1 MIKYICKNCNDL
13 ECETSICPVCHGRTE
28 AGETKVF
35 WSKKYNV
42 PSFDEINPITGEKC
56 FYIGTDLRPVFPEER
71 LLIESLL
78 DKPMFYAE
86 SSVWN
91 VGGSNYIVDGEKLS
105 LNFKELRKKNSKTII
120 EKINEYK
127 EKNKKYEDE
136 FLENKTIQRF
146 VEINTNRC
154 SVISTEA
161 IDYIKKQSEAY
172 DLNSM
177 FVSFSGGKDST
188 VTSDLVTRALGTKG
202 IIHIYGDTT
211 LEYPETKNYIQR
223 LKSSNRE
230 TPFLIAKNT
239 DQDFNNLCE
248 VIGPPSRVMRWC
260 CTVFKTGAITKKI
273 EMTFKDKSKIL
284 SFQGI
289 RRNESKSRNKYKR
302 ETNSPK
308 IAKQLAASPII
319 DWIDFDVW
327 LYILTNKLDFNKA
340 YRLGFSRVGCW
351 CCPNNSGWTEFLASI
366 YMEEEHNVFYDMLY
380 RFAKNVGKEDW
391 KDYIDNGN
399 WKARQGGNGLNASKN
414 AIVSFKPCA
423 LDENAMNFEL
433 TKPIDESLYTFFKPF
448 GKLDFNI
455 GNKRLNEVYILD
467 RKTNEPILKLS
478 GRNGKSELK
487 VTIIRKTGIFKNM
500 QSAESLVKDQITK
513 FQTCIA
519 CSGCQSACK
528 YNALKVVNMTKGNV
542 SNGTVLYTIDE
553 KKCVGCLHCVDHYS
567 SGCYMKKVL
576 RTKEG
581 GK

>member
-1 MIKYICKNCNDL
+1 MIKYICKNCNNL
-13 ECETSICPVCHGRTE
+13 ECETSICPVCNGRTE
-28 AGETKVF
+28 MTESKIF
-35 WSKKYNV
+35 WSKTFNV
-42 PSFDEINPITGEKC
+42 PSFDEYNTIAGEKC
-56 FYIGTDLRPVFPEER
+56 VYIGTDLRPVFPEER
-71 LLIESLL
+71 LLIEILIN
-78 DKPMFYAE
+78 KPMEYAK
-86 SSVWN
+86 SSIWN
-91 VGGSNYIVDGEKLS
+91 VGGSSYIVDGEKLT
-105 LNFKELRKKNSKTII
+105 LNFKELRKKDAKQII
-120 EKINEYK
+120 ERIQEYK
-127 EKNKKYEDE
+127 SKNRKYEDE
-136 FLENKTIQRF
+136 YLSSETIKNF
-146 VEINTNRC
+146 ISINSNRC
-154 SVISTEA
+154 NTISTEA
-161 IDYIKKQSEAY
+161 IDYIKKQAEKY

-211 LEYPETKNYIQR
+211 LEYPETIKYIQR
-223 LKSSNRE
+223 LKLNNRE

-239 DQDFNNLCE
+239 DQEFNNLCE

-289 RRNESKSRNKYKR
+289 RRNESKSRNKYER

-366 YMEEEHNVFYDMLY
+366 YMEEEHKNFHEMLY

-391 KDYIDNGN
+391 KEYIDEGN
-399 WKARQGGNGLNASKN
+399 WKARQGGNGLDASKN

-423 LDENAMNFEL
+423 LDENAINFDL
-433 TKPIDESLYTFFKPF
+433 TKPIDDSLYTFFKPF

-455 GNKRLNEVYILD
+455 GNKRINEVYILD
-467 RKTNEPILKLS
+467 RKSNEPILKLS
-478 GRNGKSELK
+478 GRIGKSELK
-487 VTIIRKTGIFKNM
+487 VTIIRKNGIFKNM
-500 QSAESLVKDQITK
+500 QIAESLIKDQITK
-513 FQTCIA
+513 YQTCIA

-528 YNALKVVNMTKGNV
+528 YNALKVTNTSKGNV

-553 KKCVGCLHCVDHYS
+553 GKCIGCLHCVDHYS
-567 SGCYMKKVL
+567 NGCYMKKVL